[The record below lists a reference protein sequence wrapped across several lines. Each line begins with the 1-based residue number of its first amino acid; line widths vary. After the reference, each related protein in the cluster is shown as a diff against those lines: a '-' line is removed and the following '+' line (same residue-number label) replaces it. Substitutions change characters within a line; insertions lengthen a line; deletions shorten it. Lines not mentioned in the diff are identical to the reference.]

1 MNIANEMNSE
11 EVLRLKLEVLKRE
24 HRDLDDA
31 IRALEEKGGV
41 ACQFT
46 VRRLKKQKLT
56 LKDRIAQIED
66 KLTPDII
73 A

>member
-1 MNIANEMNSE
+1 MTTPPTMGHRDI
-11 EVLRLKLEVLKRE
+11 LRVRLAMLQRE

-31 IRALEEKGGV
+31 ISALGETRAAESL
-41 ACQFT
+41 T
-46 VRRLKKQKLT
+46 LRRLKKQKLG

-66 KLTPDII
+66 ELTPDII